1 MKLFRVYHPKTKKYL
16 ITGFQRRYDYLRG
29 LPRDNYDKPEGWFM
43 GTTGKIFNTKT
54 IHKHTK
60 EALELVMKDF
70 PEARIEYIK

>member
-1 MKLFRVYHPKTKKYL
+1 
-16 ITGFQRRYDYLRG
+16 
-29 LPRDNYDKPEGWFM
+29 LPRDNYDKPEGWFT
-43 GTTGKIFNTKT
+43 GTIGKIFNTKT